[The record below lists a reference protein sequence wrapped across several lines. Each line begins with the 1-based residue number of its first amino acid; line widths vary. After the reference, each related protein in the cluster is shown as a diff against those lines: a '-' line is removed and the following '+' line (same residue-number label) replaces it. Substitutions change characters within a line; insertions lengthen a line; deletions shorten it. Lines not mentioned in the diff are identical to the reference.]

1 MSCAEEGSTVT
12 LRFSDN
18 VPTDA
23 VAAAAA
29 LLAEDP
35 QPPAA
40 QPPAPVA
47 EQPARVQEQPEQP
60 PVRDERGRFVPRQQP
75 TEQAT
80 PQQAAPTE
88 PAAPAEPEQDYKALW
103 EAERQERARLQ
114 GTYYNNAEQQRLA
127 LQEAQREAREARE
140 QAVQAA
146 AQERTRVL
154 TEFRQAVS
162 ALPENHPQYV
172 SANRDLLQME
182 RQYLEAERADF
193 DTRRQEAEAQTQQQT
208 AAQVEVAAKSGA
220 WGTVQFFGNQYG
232 EQLGLAPDDVQE
244 VIAQFQTPELATII
258 RELPAEKVV
267 NHIRYTLGP
276 AFQRA
281 LEARVQIRAEVN
293 RQQAVAQGT
302 HQQHGTPP
310 PQPAEPEFNKYTW
323 RNDRQR
329 LGIEAAASFV
339 ASGGIDR

>member
-1 MSCAEEGSTVT
+1 MT

-18 VPTDA
+18 LPTDA

-40 QPPAPVA
+40 PPTAPVA
-47 EQPARVQEQPEQP
+47 EQPARVQEQPEQT

-75 TEQAT
+75 AEQVAT
-80 PQQAAPTE
+80 QQPAPTE
-88 PAAPAEPEQDYKALW
+88 PETPAEPAQDYKALW

-114 GTYYNNAEQQRLA
+114 GTYYNNAEQQRQA
-127 LQEAQREAREARE
+127 LIEAQREAREARE
-140 QAVQAA
+140 QAQQAA

-182 RQYLEAERADF
+182 RQYLEAERKDF
-193 DTRRQEAEAQTQQQT
+193 DTRRQEAEQQTQQQT
-208 AAQVEVAAKSGA
+208 AVQVEVAAKSGA
-220 WGTVQFFGNQYG
+220 WGTVEFFGSQYG
-232 EQLGLAPDDVQE
+232 ERLGLAPDDVQE
-244 VIAQFQTPELATII
+244 VLRQFQTPELATII
-258 RELPAEKVV
+258 KELPAEKVV
-267 NHIRYTLGP
+267 NHIRQNVGP

-281 LEARVQIRAEVN
+281 LEAKVQSRAEAN
-293 RQQAVAQGT
+293 RQQVVAQGA
-302 HQQHGTPP
+302 HQQNGTPP
-310 PQPAEPEFNKYTW
+310 PQPAEPEYHKYTW